1 MRRPLIL
8 LTAGLEP
15 TQRGLVQLHSYQNY
29 GDALDRAGGLPV
41 IVCGGRPES
50 LEQLADA
57 AQGLCL
63 SGGVDVAPER
73 YGQTRHAASWEIDL
87 WRDALEWKL
96 CDLFTARRKPI
107 LGICRGL
114 QLLNVYFGGTLVQDL
129 SAQRGLDHPGHSMH
143 PVEAAEGSWMAE
155 TFGPSFSVNS
165 YHHQAV
171 DRLAGGLRIT
181 AAACGGQIIEGVEHE
196 TLPVSAV
203 QWHPERMT
211 GPDRYD
217 PQGPDMGPWFRRFCR
232 ACEEGM

>member
-1 MRRPLIL
+1 MRPVIL

-15 TQRGLVQLHSYQNY
+15 TQRGLVQLHSYQSY
-29 GDALDRAGGLPV
+29 GDALDQAGGLPV
-41 IVCGGRPES
+41 IVCGDRAES

-73 YGQTRHAASWEIDL
+73 YGQKRHVACWEIDL

-96 CDLFTARRKPI
+96 CDLFTAQRKPI

-129 SAQRGLDHPGHSMH
+129 PTQRGLPHPNHSMH
-143 PVEAAEGSWMAE
+143 PVEAAEGSWLREA
-155 TFGPSFSVNS
+155 FGPSFLVNS
-165 YHHQAV
+165 YHHQAI
-171 DRLAGGLRIT
+171 DRLGGGLRAT
-181 AAACGGQIIEGVEHE
+181 ATACGGQVVEAVEHE

-211 GPDRYD
+211 GEDRYD
-217 PQGPDMGPWFRRFCR
+217 LEGPDMGPYVRRFCQ
-232 ACEEGM
+232 ACEERM

>member
-1 MRRPLIL
+1 MGPIIL

-15 TQRGLVQLHSYQNY
+15 TEKGIPQLHSYQNY
-29 GDALDRAGGLPV
+29 GQALSQAGGVPV
-41 IVCGGRPES
+41 IVCDGRADG
-50 LEQLADA
+50 LEDLADL

-73 YGQTRHAASWEIDL
+73 YGQRRHAASWDIDL
-87 WRDALEWKL
+87 WRDALEWRL
-96 CDLFTARRKPI
+96 CDLFTARGKPI

-129 SAQRGLDHPGHSMH
+129 SAQRGISHPNHSVH
-143 PVEAAEGSWMAE
+143 WVEAAEGSWLEAA
-155 TFGPSFSVNS
+155 FGRSFEVNS

-171 DRLAGGLRIT
+171 DRPADGLRVT
-181 AAACGGQIIEGVEHE
+181 AAACGGQVVEAVEHK

-211 GPDRYD
+211 GPERHD
-217 PQGPDMGPWFRRFCR
+217 PAGPDMGAYFARFCALCGTGR
-232 ACEEGM
+232 